1 MQDDPAAD
9 PYPHASSGPRP
20 VATKLLTRAARPAP
34 TLFGDGDTAGPAS
47 DGGPSRPPEAGVCG
61 YLRAVDEQDHPLLPI
76 LSPDPANRCAA
87 MGDAVPQSL
96 RQQELVCLTS
106 GHVNCPRFQRASAPV
121 PVTAAIAEAATS
133 ATRTVRINAQRPIA
147 VTPATAAA
155 LAILLVAFAI
165 SLGFMLANGGLAL
178 SEATTPTS
186 APTAGV
192 LGEVETARPEATP
205 GQTAAATAAPRST
218 PSAAPTPVA
227 TPASATPALT
237 PAVTPRPTTP
247 PTSGRYALLRPCPDQ
262 PDCWIYRTRSGD
274 NLYSIAR
281 YFGVPLKTIQAWN
294 PWTANGLK
302 AGRDLRIPP
311 PTR

>member
-1 MQDDPAAD
+1 
-9 PYPHASSGPRP
+9 
-20 VATKLLTRAARPAP
+20 
-34 TLFGDGDTAGPAS
+34 
-47 DGGPSRPPEAGVCG
+47 
-61 YLRAVDEQDHPLLPI
+61 
-76 LSPDPANRCAA
+76 
-87 MGDAVPQSL
+87 
-96 RQQELVCLTS
+96 
-106 GHVNCPRFQRASAPV
+106 V

-147 VTPATAAA
+147 VTP
-155 LAILLVAFAI
+155 
-165 SLGFMLANGGLAL
+165 
-178 SEATTPTS
+178 
-186 APTAGV
+186 
-192 LGEVETARPEATP
+192 
-205 GQTAAATAAPRST
+205 
-218 PSAAPTPVA
+218 PS
-227 TPASATPALT
+227 